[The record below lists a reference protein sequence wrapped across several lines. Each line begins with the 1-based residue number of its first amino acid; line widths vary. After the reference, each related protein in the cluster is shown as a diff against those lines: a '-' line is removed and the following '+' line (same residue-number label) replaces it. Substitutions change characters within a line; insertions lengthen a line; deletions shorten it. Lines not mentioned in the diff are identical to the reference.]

1 MRKLLKYMKE
11 YRGRCA
17 LAPIFKM
24 LEAAA
29 ELFVPL
35 VMADII
41 DNGIARADK
50 GYITVRALILV
61 ALALVGFSFTLCAQY
76 FSAVAAVGFVT
87 NVKRALM
94 RHILSLGYTEID
106 RGGTAALLSR
116 MTGDL
121 SEVQNGVNLTLRLLL
136 RSPFIVIGAAVMAFT
151 VDPASAVIFVIVI
164 PVLFAVVFA
173 ILLSAV
179 PVFKA
184 VRKKTEELL
193 ASVKEH
199 LFGARVIR
207 SFGADEKESAKFDET
222 NEALT
227 RKARRAGRISA
238 LLNPLTY
245 VIINIGILVLLHK
258 GAIRVR
264 GGDLTVGQL
273 VALYNYMSQILV
285 ELLKLANLVISV
297 SRSLSAAERV
307 EEIFETEGESVTEGI
322 VPPEDNEVALR
333 LEDVSFSYTEGS
345 HPALSGISLELKRGE
360 TLGVVGP
367 TGSGKTTLINVI
379 SGFYPATGKVEVFGV
394 PLAELD
400 KTALRRAVRRV
411 PQHSSLFRGTVR
423 DNLLFAD
430 GGASDEELLHA
441 ADLASAKDFLLEKEG
456 LDTTVGEGGAG
467 LSGGQRQRLAI
478 ARALVGEPGFI
489 ILDDSFSSLD
499 PATGK
504 AVRGAVLSIP
514 GATKIIV
521 SQRTTPVISADRILV
536 LEDGKAVGLGTHEE
550 LLHTCRVYREIHASV
565 FTEESLPDFSGKE
578 VRCE

>member
-41 DNGIARADK
+41 DNGIARGDK
-50 GYITVRALILV
+50 GYITVRAIILV

-76 FSAVAAVGFVT
+76 FSAVSAVGFVT
-87 NVKRALM
+87 NIKRALM
-94 RHILSLGYTEID
+94 RHILSLGYPEID
-106 RGGTAALLSR
+106 REGTAALLAR

-136 RSPFIVIGAAVMAFT
+136 RSPFIVIGSAVMAFT
-151 VDPASAVIFVIVI
+151 VDPASALIFVIVI

-173 ILLSAV
+173 ILLSTV
-179 PVFKA
+179 PIFKA

-193 ASVKEH
+193 SSVKEH

-207 SFGADEKESAKFDET
+207 SFRADRKESAKFDKT
-222 NEALT
+222 NVELT
-227 RKARRAGRISA
+227 GKARRAGRISA

-245 VIINIGILVLLHK
+245 VIINIGILVLLHT
-258 GAIRVR
+258 GALRIRS
-264 GGDLTVGQL
+264 DELTVGQL

-307 EEIFETEGESVTEGI
+307 EEVFETEAEADGGAVL
-322 VPPEDNEVALR
+322 PDEDSDVALR
-333 LEDVSFSYTEGS
+333 LGDVSFSYPGGA
-345 HPALSGISLELKRGE
+345 HPALSGVSLELKRGE
-360 TLGVVGP
+360 TLGVIGP

-379 SGFYPATGKVEVFGV
+379 SGFYPAEGRVELFGV
-394 PLAELD
+394 PQEELE
-400 KTALRRAVRRV
+400 KAALRRAVRRV

-430 GGASDEELLHA
+430 GDASDEELLRA
-441 ADLASAKDFLLEKEG
+441 ASLASAKDFLLEKEG
-456 LDTTVGEGGAG
+456 LDTKVGEGGAG

-478 ARALVGEPGFI
+478 ARALVGGPGFI
-489 ILDDSFSSLD
+489 VFDDSFSALD

-504 AVRGAVLSIP
+504 AVRNAVLSLD
-514 GATKIIV
+514 GVTKIV
-521 SQRTTPVISADRILV
+521 ASQRTTSVMSCDKILV
-536 LEDGKAVGLGTHEE
+536 LEDGRPVGLGAHEE
-550 LLHTCRVYREIHASV
+550 LLKNCPVYREIHESV
-565 FTEESLPDFSGKE
+565 FGEGGG
-578 VRCE
+578 R